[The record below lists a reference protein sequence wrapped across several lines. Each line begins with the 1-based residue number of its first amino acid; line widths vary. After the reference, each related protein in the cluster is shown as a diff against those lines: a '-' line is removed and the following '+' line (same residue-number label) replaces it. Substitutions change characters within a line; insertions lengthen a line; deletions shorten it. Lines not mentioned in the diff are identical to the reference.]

1 VKPSFAIKKGVV
13 ATPNTSGIS
22 SMVAKS
28 STSGI
33 SSVVAKS
40 STSGISSVV
49 SKPSTSGT
57 SSKGGPIYLISEDFD
72 EDSVEDDVRNEDVCC
87 VYGEWQPKELRG
99 CISLVLTK
107 WGQYDVCNHW
117 THLTYCSPVRV
128 LRLHDEFRCH
138 HCENSSS

>member
-1 VKPSFAIKKGVV
+1 MKPSFAIKKGVV

-22 SMVAKS
+22 SM
-28 STSGI
+28 
-33 SSVVAKS
+33 VAKS